1 LTNSAAFDRLFAVD
15 GRVGSTL
22 GMARARLAQV
32 TAKPR
37 NDAGLR
43 GRLEQFGLA
52 TVLSFL
58 DLERRSGQILI
69 VADGKVGRVWLRD
82 GQAIS
87 ARIEGSRRVN
97 RSAIYELLS
106 WESGLFAFTQEN
118 LPGADDEI
126 GAPTALLLMNAAL
139 RTDEAAA
146 PAY

>member
-1 LTNSAAFDRLFAVD
+1 
-15 GRVGSTL
+15 
-22 GMARARLAQV
+22 MARARFAQV
-32 TAKPR
+32 SATPR
-37 NDAGLR
+37 KDAGLR

-58 DLERRSGQILI
+58 DLERRSGQILV

-97 RSAIYELLS
+97 RSALYELLS
-106 WESGLFAFTQEN
+106 WESGVFAFTQEN
-118 LPGADDEI
+118 LSCAIDEI
-126 GAPTALLLMNAAL
+126 DAPTALLLMNAAL

>member
-1 LTNSAAFDRLFAVD
+1 
-15 GRVGSTL
+15 
-22 GMARARLAQV
+22 MARARIRQISSA
-32 TAKPR
+32 PR

-58 DLERRSGQILI
+58 DLERRSGQLSII
-69 VADGKVGRVWLRD
+69 ADDKMGRVWLRG

-97 RSAIYELLS
+97 RAAIYELLS
-106 WESGLFAFTQEN
+106 WENGCFAFTQEE
-118 LPGADDEI
+118 LLSAVDEI
-126 GAPTALLLMNAAL
+126 GESTAMLLMNAAL
-139 RTDEAAA
+139 RSDEAAA

>member
-1 LTNSAAFDRLFAVD
+1 
-15 GRVGSTL
+15 
-22 GMARARLAQV
+22 MARARVRQISA
-32 TAKPR
+32 THR
-37 NDAGLR
+37 HDAGLH

-69 VADGKVGRVWLRD
+69 VADGKMGRVLLRG

-97 RSAIYELLS
+97 RAAIYELLS
-106 WESGLFAFTQEN
+106 WDNGYFAFTQED
-118 LPGADDEI
+118 LPSATDEI
-126 GAPTALLLMNAAL
+126 GAPTTLLLMNAAL

>member
-1 LTNSAAFDRLFAVD
+1 
-15 GRVGSTL
+15 
-22 GMARARLAQV
+22 MARARFAQV

-69 VADGKVGRVWLRD
+69 VADGEVGRVWLRD

-106 WESGLFAFTQEN
+106 WESGVFAFTQEN
-118 LPGADDEI
+118 LVDAADEI

>member
-1 LTNSAAFDRLFAVD
+1 
-15 GRVGSTL
+15 VGSTL
-22 GMARARLAQV
+22 RMARARHLQISA
-32 TAKPR
+32 TSR

-69 VADGKVGRVWLRD
+69 VADDKMGRVWLRG

-87 ARIEGSRRVN
+87 ARIEGSRRMN
-97 RSAIYELLS
+97 RAAIYELLS
-106 WESGLFAFTQEN
+106 WESGCFAFTQED
-118 LPGADDEI
+118 LPCAADEI
-126 GAPTALLLMNAAL
+126 GEPTALLLMNAAL

-146 PAY
+146 AAY